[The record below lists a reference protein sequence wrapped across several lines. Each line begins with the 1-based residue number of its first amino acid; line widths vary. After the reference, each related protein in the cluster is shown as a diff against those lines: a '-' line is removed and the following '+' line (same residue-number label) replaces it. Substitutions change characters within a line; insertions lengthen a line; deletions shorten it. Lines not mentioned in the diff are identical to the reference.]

1 MKRYEHGGN
10 YFSRDIIHDFS
21 VNINP
26 LGMPEGVKR
35 VLAENTDKF
44 SAYPDPKCSEL
55 VKRLS
60 EAEDLPAE
68 NIVCGNGAADLI
80 YRLVHAKKPKRALL
94 ISPTFSEYEKA
105 LSEVDCEI
113 VFHEL
118 NEAEDFALTE
128 HILDDISDDIDM
140 LFLCSPNNPTGAV
153 IKPFLMDRIYEEC
166 SRKDIL
172 LVVDQCFI
180 GFVSKCERYLL
191 KPKSGAIVL
200 KAFTKLYAMAGLRL
214 GYMLCGDISLAEKLR
229 ETGQCWS
236 VSVPAQLA
244 GEAAL
249 LEKGYALETAELI
262 RREREYLTCS
272 LENMGLKVYPSEAN
286 FLLFRSALSLDE
298 LLLREGI
305 AIRSCANFRGLDRTY
320 FRTAVR
326 THEENTALINAAKKI
341 IVSDKG

>member
-10 YFSRDIIHDFS
+10 YSLDIIHDLS

-35 VLAENTDKF
+35 VLAENIDKF
-44 SAYPDPKCSEL
+44 SAYPDPECRGL
-55 VKRLS
+55 VEKLS
-60 EAEDLPAE
+60 EAEGTLKE

-80 YRLVHAKKPKRALL
+80 YRLVHAEKPERALL

-105 LSEVDCEI
+105 LSEAGCEI
-113 VFHEL
+113 AFHEL
-118 NEAEDFALTE
+118 NEAENFAVTE
-128 HILDDISDDIDM
+128 RILDDISDDTDM

-153 IKPFLMDRIYEEC
+153 IKPTLMDKIYEEC
-166 SRKDIL
+166 RRRDIL
-172 LVVDQCFI
+172 LVVDECFM
-180 GFVSKCERYLL
+180 GFVSEGEKCSFE
-191 KPKSGAIVL
+191 PKSGAIVL

-214 GYMLCGDISLAEKLR
+214 GYVLCGDISLAEKLR

-244 GEAAL
+244 GAAAL
-249 LEKGYALETAELI
+249 AERDYVSKTVRII

-272 LENMGLKVYPSEAN
+272 LENLGFKVYPSEAN
-286 FLLFRSALSLDE
+286 FLLFRSAFPIDE
-298 LLLREGI
+298 LLLKEGI
-305 AIRSCANFRGLDRTY
+305 AIRSCANYRGLDETY

-326 THEENTALINAAKKI
+326 THEENAALINALKKI
-341 IVSDKG
+341 IGIKRG